1 MTEVDAQVATE
12 EPSLHLDEPRKR
24 PNRSDKRRTL
34 LNEEPLLLGSSWARV
49 WCKSMQTDGRLVVGG
64 WPGTLAEARA
74 RVQGH
79 LGNELARRRMPSLSV
94 AELTEATSA
103 TYQRAKRDWL
113 IAARDMRPKGSRSA
127 DGDDE
132 EDDGDE

>member
-1 MTEVDAQVATE
+1 MTETEAALSSE
-12 EPSLHLDEPRKR
+12 EPSLDEPRKR
-24 PNRSDKRRTL
+24 LNRSEKRQAL
-34 LNEEPLLLGSSWARV
+34 LDAEPLSLGSSWARV

-79 LGNELARRRMPSLSV
+79 LGGELARRRMPQLSLE
-94 AELTEATSA
+94 ELTAATSA
-103 TYQRAKRDWL
+103 AYQRAKRDWL
-113 IAARDMRPKGSRSA
+113 IAARDMRPKGPRSS
-127 DGDDE
+127 DDD

>member
-1 MTEVDAQVATE
+1 MTEVDAQAPAD

-34 LNEEPLLLGSSWARV
+34 LDAEPLSLGSSWARV

-79 LGNELARRRMPSLSV
+79 LGGELARRRMPQLSLE
-94 AELTEATSA
+94 ELTAATSA
-103 TYQRAKRDWL
+103 AYQRAKRD
-113 IAARDMRPKGSRSA
+113 
-127 DGDDE
+127 
-132 EDDGDE
+132 